1 MARTMDA
8 THDTFG
14 RKLPIRFKM
23 VVGMFALKRHAPTGD
38 EVRVTVFDHDLMA
51 MRHTF
56 RNLDV
61 ARPFMNAANDMAHAD
76 TRRVVVEWENDKM
89 TLRLGRKV

>member
-1 MARTMDA
+1 MDA

-14 RKLPIRFKM
+14 RKLPIRFNM
-23 VVGMFALKRHAPTGD
+23 VEGMFAFKRHAPTGD
-38 EVRVTVFDHDLMA
+38 EVRVTVFDHDHKTME
-51 MRHTF
+51 HTF

-61 ARPFMNAANDMAHAD
+61 ARPFMNATNDMAHAD
-76 TRRVVVEWENDKM
+76 SRRVVVEWENDKM